1 MSIASNRVLVIPRV
15 KQERHTISDILTYRP
30 PLSYHYNDRLYPL
43 PPLPPDLSY
52 LFHNFTTEER
62 TILSTSF
69 SMASRGSNKTA
80 TRRRITVES
89 SDGIDTCNRPS
100 SHFPYKLYDM
110 LEYAADSEFFYAVS
124 WSEDGISFA
133 IHDKDEFMMFVV
145 PKFFKQTKFR
155 SFVSILSS
163 STYHDVYYCNKY
175 LDVYDIVLYSYHL
188 VYSSCT
194 LNHTDASA

>member
-1 MSIASNRVLVIPRV
+1 
-15 KQERHTISDILTYRP
+15 
-30 PLSYHYNDRLYPL
+30 
-43 PPLPPDLSY
+43 
-52 LFHNFTTEER
+52 
-62 TILSTSF
+62 
-69 SMASRGSNKTA
+69 MASRGSNKTA
-80 TRRRITVES
+80 ARRRISVES

-155 SFVSILSS
+155 SFVSISRHPRIMMCIIATSILMSM
-163 STYHDVYYCNKY
+163 T
-175 LDVYDIVLYSYHL
+175 VLYSTHTT
-188 VYSSCT
+188 SST